1 MCVELDESVLSLD
14 VQDETAKTAQR
25 YGGTHGGDNR
35 VVGGHGRGD
44 LNTEPDQKDSLGLPR
59 RALPTTTTGL
69 GTGIMNFS
77 GQVAGVVAPVAMGWL
92 ADTFSYSAAFGFLV
106 ITTLLNAVTALW
118 VPRVE
123 QFTFPTAVAK

>member
-1 MCVELDESVLSLD
+1 MELDESVLSLD

-25 YGGTHGGDNR
+25 YGGTHGEDNP
-35 VVGGHGRGD
+35 

-69 GTGIMNFS
+69 GTGIMNFG
-77 GQVAGVVAPVAMGWL
+77 GQVAGVVAPVAMGWP
-92 ADTFSYSAAFGFLV
+92 ADTFSYSAAFGFFV
-106 ITTLLNAVTALW
+106 ITTLPTVVTALW
-118 VPRVE
+118 VPQRVE